1 MKYAIITRQLEE
13 SQELARTLLT
23 KGYQPVIEPL
33 FTIKLYDDIN
43 INKNYD
49 YYIITSK
56 NAARWLKNNHHPQKA
71 IIAVGDATSEE
82 LAKYNHNII
91 NCSGTAKDIANYIRI
106 NIPISSKI
114 LYLRGQNIAFNI
126 KQNLDNYNIDEAI
139 IYESLATDNF
149 SNNIKEICESD
160 NIIIFLSAK
169 TAETFVKLATL
180 YDIQPNS
187 IAYVLSQNI
196 KNILQTLTWGDIIV
210 SDIPTLDNLLQKI
223 PPHGKNQQQ

>member
-13 SQELARTLLT
+13 SQELAKTLLT

-43 INKNYD
+43 INKDYD

-126 KQNLDNYNIDEAI
+126 KQNLDNYNIDETI
-139 IYESLATDNF
+139 IYKSVATDNF
-149 SNNIKEICESD
+149 SNNTKQICESD

-169 TAETFVKLATL
+169 TAEIFVKLAIL

-196 KNILQTLTWGDIIV
+196 KNILQTLIWKDIIV
-210 SDIPTLDNLLQKI
+210 SNIPTLDNLLQKI
-223 PPHGKNQQQ
+223 PPHGKK